1 MNSDENSDSLWFR
14 YGLQPDFKNNVEAVL
29 KQHGIQASVE
39 HMDVS
44 SAASANADVVITNA
58 ELVDNLKHLSCPVVV
73 VNNYINNAEITAAL
87 TQANI
92 LPAGEP
98 S

>member
-1 MNSDENSDSLWFR
+1 MKILTVCGLGMGSSLI
-14 YGLQPDFKNNVEAVL
+14 LKMNVEAVL

-73 VNNYINNAEITAAL
+73 VVVNNYIDNAEITAAL
-87 TQANI
+87 TQAKI

>member
-1 MNSDENSDSLWFR
+1 MSLPLLR
-14 YGLQPDFKNNVEAVL
+14 
-29 KQHGIQASVE
+29 
-39 HMDVS
+39 
-44 SAASANADVVITNA
+44 ITNA

-73 VNNYINNAEITAAL
+73 VNNYIDNAEITAAL
-87 TQANI
+87 TQAKI

>member
-1 MNSDENSDSLWFR
+1 MKILTVCGLGMGSSLI
-14 YGLQPDFKNNVEAVL
+14 LKMNVETVL

-44 SAASANADVVITNA
+44 SAASANADLVITNA
-58 ELVDNLKHLSCPVVV
+58 ELVDNLRHLSCPVAI
-73 VNNYINNAEITAAL
+73 VNNYIDSKEIAQAL
-87 TQANI
+87 EQVGI
-92 LPAGEP
+92 LQQG

>member
-1 MNSDENSDSLWFR
+1 MKILTVCGLGMGSSLI
-14 YGLQPDFKNNVEAVL
+14 LKMNVEAVL

-58 ELVDNLKHLSCPVVV
+58 EL
-73 VNNYINNAEITAAL
+73 
-87 TQANI
+87 
-92 LPAGEP
+92 
-98 S
+98 

>member
-1 MNSDENSDSLWFR
+1 MGSSLI
-14 YGLQPDFKNNVEAVL
+14 LKMNVETVL

-58 ELVDNLKHLSCPVVV
+58 ELVDTLKHLSCPVVV
-73 VNNYINNAEITAAL
+73 VNNYIDNAEIIRAL

-92 LPAGEP
+92 LQPGA
-98 S
+98 SS